1 MSFNAHVL
9 HSRSAVHTAAGP
21 IRSHFGTTARIGNW
35 PDPMRAR
42 IGNWPDPMRARIGN
56 WPDPMRA
63 RIGNWP
69 DPMRPAAAEARG

>member
-1 MSFNAHVL
+1 
-9 HSRSAVHTAAGP
+9 
-21 IRSHFGTTARIGNW
+21 
-35 PDPMRAR
+35 
-42 IGNWPDPMRARIGN
+42 MRARIGN

>member
-1 MSFNAHVL
+1 MSIYTQIPHALRVAGTAH
-9 HSRSAVHTAAGP
+9 RQSAPV
-21 IRSHFGTTARIGNW
+21 
-35 PDPMRAR
+35 RAR

-69 DPMRPAAAEARG
+69 AMRASIGNWPDPMGRSSATTQR